1 MSGTEQITQEKRAEL
16 RKLHADATP
25 GPYGFEA
32 HGDTGSYSVGVIM
45 DEYDDEPITGL
56 NDDPTL
62 FVVDVV
68 ASEVNGYQNA
78 AFYAEAYNNFP
89 QLLNALDAEETR
101 ANKLS
106 SQLAKALEI
115 NAADQMEAA
124 IKLFGGIVAAVSG
137 EEMPQDLSVRVWLC
151 PHCGTKHDSKEAA
164 VAHDAICP
172 KHPAVVRAEKA
183 EAENARLRER
193 LEAALDKIA
202 DIQENGEEEGACH
215 ACGICAGCPESWQ
228 PTDDHNCRVMLELW
242 ADGEPLPWEGTARR
256 AVAESEVGE

>member
-45 DEYDDEPITGL
+45 DEYDDEPVTGL

-101 ANKLS
+101 ADKLS
-106 SQLAKALEI
+106 SQLAKALEV

-183 EAENARLRER
+183 EADNAQLLAERDWLVNRLVCTKSSYDIEPKTKDWPP
-193 LEAALDKIA
+193 EEWIKAAR
-202 DIQENGEEEGACH
+202 C
-215 ACGICAGCPESWQ
+215 
-228 PTDDHNCRVMLELW
+228 
-242 ADGEPLPWEGTARR
+242 
-256 AVAESEVGE
+256 AVADESEAPNAD

>member
-45 DEYDDEPITGL
+45 DEYDDEPVTGL

-106 SQLAKALEI
+106 SQLVKALEI

-183 EAENARLRER
+183 EADNARLRDR
-193 LEAALDKIA
+193 VDALDWLVESIDNYEWASNRSGWFIA
-202 DIQENGEEEGACH
+202 RG
-215 ACGICAGCPESWQ
+215 CAKEAKATMQ
-228 PTDDHNCRVMLELW
+228 
-242 ADGEPLPWEGTARR
+242 AARL
-256 AVAESEVGE
+256 AVADAESGVK